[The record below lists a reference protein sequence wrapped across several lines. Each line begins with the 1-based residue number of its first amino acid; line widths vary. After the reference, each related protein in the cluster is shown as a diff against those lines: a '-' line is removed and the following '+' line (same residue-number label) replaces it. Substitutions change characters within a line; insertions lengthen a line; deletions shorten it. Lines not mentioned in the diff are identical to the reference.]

1 MAPNTNRYGGWSRC
15 YNSPTALGEHYNVT
29 CSTNPQTPIVRQ
41 FAIAAT
47 TQAIELREVQI
58 YGHGKYDCTQ
68 LVVSIFNVG
77 GGACSSLQ
85 W

>member
-1 MAPNTNRYGGWSRC
+1 MAPANGNDGWSRC
-15 YNSPTALGEHYNVT
+15 YNSRSAIGEHYNIT
-29 CSTNPQTPIVRQ
+29 CNTDPQRPVVRQ

-58 YGHGKYDCTQ
+58 YGHGKYVCIQ
-68 LVVSIFNVG
+68 LIASI
-77 GGACSSLQ
+77 CYI